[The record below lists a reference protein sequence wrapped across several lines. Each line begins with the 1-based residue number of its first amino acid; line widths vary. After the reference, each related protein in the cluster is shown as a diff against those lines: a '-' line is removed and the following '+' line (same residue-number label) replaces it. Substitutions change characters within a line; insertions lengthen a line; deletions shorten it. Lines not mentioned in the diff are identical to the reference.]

1 MGHSFKEAILVSLT
15 IGEGDSSFALYCEKV
30 LFSLEFHFKFWK
42 SCADTDKTQVRKT
55 HRYQTQM
62 NTG

>member
-1 MGHSFKEAILVSLT
+1 MGHSFKEAVLVSLT
-15 IGEGDSSFALYCEKV
+15 IGEEDSSFALHCEKI

-42 SCADTDKTQVRKT
+42 SCAGTHKTQGRKI
-55 HRYQTQM
+55 HHYRTQM